1 MMPPMAIPIPMV
13 LVSDDESCGDID
25 DWLFESIG
33 TPSRTTPPMLP
44 LPNTPA
50 KLPLPHHDVA
60 RIADDEIE
68 DMLVGGC
75 KAPDTQDCLGQPIGQ
90 HVDLCVDLCVDLYVD
105 LCVDLYVYLFV
116 HLYVDI
122 FFVF

>member
-13 LVSDDESCGDID
+13 LVSDDESGGDID

-68 DMLVGGC
+68 DFITDMLKEMEDKINDSDDESDDDEDESPEGN
-75 KAPDTQDCLGQPIGQ
+75 DQ
-90 HVDLCVDLCVDLYVD
+90 
-105 LCVDLYVYLFV
+105 
-116 HLYVDI
+116 
-122 FFVF
+122 